1 MKFIPFWK
9 ERPEAVVDD
18 ELAAHI
24 ELQTHRYVETG
35 MPESE
40 ARAKAI
46 ARFGNADE
54 VRKECST
61 IQQRMETRV
70 RRTEYLDELRQDVKF
85 TVRSLSK
92 SRLFTVVS
100 LLTIA
105 IGVGANTAIFS
116 VIDAVLLQPPP
127 YANAARTMVIGNAN
141 ASDLSL
147 PGAVSAPE
155 YFDYATRLQSVDVV
169 AALRP
174 RAATL
179 VGNGGEAEALN
190 AYVVSPNLF
199 QLLGVGAAHGRTFQQ
214 GDGTPGGEL
223 TVVLSDALWQR
234 RFGADPAIVGKAIT
248 INMLPHVVVGVMS
261 PYARFPDAPV
271 GYLKA
276 KADVWISSTFANA
289 NTPQNRGNQN
299 LVVLARRKATSS
311 QEMVLRDVHTLAQQF
326 RNELPDRYGKDNGK
340 WGIAAASLQDTTV
353 GAVRPMLLLFG
364 GAVGL
369 VLLIACVNVANLMI
383 ARAALRQREFAVRL
397 ALGAGRGRLLRQL
410 MTESVLISGA
420 GGAFG
425 IVIAFAA
432 VKTLVYLQ
440 PGNIPRLENA
450 SVNAGALMFAVA
462 ISIVTGV
469 VIGFL
474 PAFQQSSTGVAAAI
488 RDGARGASDGRARRR
503 IRAALVV
510 FEVAMALVLLNGAG
524 LLGRSFV
531 QLQQV
536 DPGFDAG
543 SSMTMYVSLPRAK
556 YDSAFKIANFYQQL
570 QNRLADIPGAARV
583 SGIYPLPMAG
593 EGWSGSFEIE
603 GVVNTPG
610 EDGPHAQFATTMPGY
625 FSTMGITL
633 VAGRDFTERDRG
645 GQEMVAI
652 VDEDLARKFWPNE
665 SPIGKRINADAADGT
680 YETVVGVVRHVRS
693 ASHAET
699 GEGQLYLP
707 YMQHPQGMIYSVV
720 RTQDAPN
727 LLVSQ
732 MREAV
737 RSMDRDVPVSKVQ
750 SVDELLLKSLA
761 RPRFNVLMIGAL
773 AIVALVLASIG
784 LYGVMSYLVN
794 QRAREIGIRMAL
806 GGQPAHVRWMVVR
819 ESLTIALIGVA
830 VGTAASVAMSGAV
843 SGLLYGVTPT
853 DVFTFGSVALFLLV
867 VAVVASI
874 GPVRR
879 ATGVAPLDV
888 LRDG

>member
-1 MKFIPFWK
+1 MRFNPFWK
-9 ERPEAVVDD
+9 DRAEVVVDD
-18 ELAAHI
+18 ELESHI
-24 ELQTHRYVETG
+24 ELQTHRYVEMG

-40 ARAKAI
+40 ARAKAV
-46 ARFGNADE
+46 ARFGNADD
-54 VRKECST
+54 VRRECST

-85 TVRSLSK
+85 TFRSLSK

-116 VIDAVLLQPPP
+116 VIDAVLVQPPP
-127 YANAARTMVIGNAN
+127 YAHASQTMVIGNAT
-141 ASDLSL
+141 ASDLSV

-155 YFDYATRLQSVDVV
+155 FFDYATRLQSVDAV

-174 RAATL
+174 RVATL

-199 QLLGVGAAHGRTFQQ
+199 QLLGVGAAHGRTFRH
-214 GDGTPGGEL
+214 GDGIPGGEL
-223 TVVLSDALWQR
+223 SVVLSDALWQR
-234 RFGADPAIVGKAIT
+234 RFGADPTIVGRSIT
-248 INMLPHVVVGVMS
+248 INTLPHVVVGVM
-261 PYARFPDAPV
+261 PPGVRFPDEPV
-271 GYLKA
+271 GYLKS
-276 KADVWISSTFANA
+276 KADVWISATFANV

-299 LVVLARRKATSS
+299 LVVLARRKPASTEAMVARDA
-311 QEMVLRDVHTLAQQF
+311 EMLAQQF
-326 RNELPDRYGKDNGK
+326 RNELPERYGNDVGK
-340 WGIAAASLQDTTV
+340 WKIASASLRDTTV

-383 ARAALRQREFAVRL
+383 ARGALRQREFAVRL

-410 MTESVLISGA
+410 MTESVLLSV
-420 GGAFG
+420 GGG
-425 IVIAFAA
+425 VIGIAFAIAA
-432 VKTLVYLQ
+432 VKILVRLQ
-440 PGNIPRLENA
+440 PGNIPRLDNA
-450 SVNAGALMFAVA
+450 NVNVQALLFAVGL
-462 ISIVTGV
+462 SVTIGL
-469 VIGFL
+469 VIGLL
-474 PAFQQSSTGVAAAI
+474 PAFQQSAAGVATAI
-488 RDGARGASDGRARRR
+488 RDGGRGASDGRARRTT
-503 IRAALVV
+503 RAALVV
-510 FEVAMALVLLNGAG
+510 FEVAMALILLNGAG
-524 LLGRSFV
+524 LLGKSFV
-531 QLQQV
+531 RLQEV

-543 SSMTMYVSLPRAK
+543 NAMTMYVSLPRAK
-556 YDSAFKIANFYQQL
+556 YDSAFKVVNFHEQL
-570 QNRLADIPGAARV
+570 QNKLERIPGATRA

-603 GVVNTPG
+603 GVVHTPG

-625 FSTMGITL
+625 FAAMGITL
-633 VAGRDFTERDRG
+633 VAGRDFTERDRF

-652 VDEDLARKFWPNE
+652 IDEDLAAKFWQGE
-665 SPIGKRINADAADGT
+665 DPIGKRIAADAADGT

-693 ASHAET
+693 ANHAET
-699 GEGQLYLP
+699 GEGHLYLP

-720 RTQDAPN
+720 RTAAGPN
-727 LLVSQ
+727 MLMNQ
-732 MREAV
+732 MRDAV
-737 RSMDRDVPVSKVQ
+737 RSLDQDVPVSKVQ
-750 SVDELLLKSLA
+750 SVDELLSKSLA
-761 RPRFNVLMIGAL
+761 RPRFNVMMIGAL
-773 AIVALVLASIG
+773 ATVALILASIG
-784 LYGVMSYLVN
+784 LYGVMSYLVQ

-819 ESLTIALIGVA
+819 ESLTIALIGVG
-830 VGTAASVAMSGAV
+830 VGTVASVALSGAV
-843 SGLLYGVTPT
+843 SGMLYGVNPT

-879 ATGVAPLDV
+879 ATGVAPLEV